1 MKKRLSA
8 LLAGVL
14 SIAMLGSVCAF
25 AAETD
30 EIAPRVIYQEET
42 SKTNTVSF
50 GNHTFD
56 IYTNA
61 YHGGGVCNAAV
72 WILPDAYVPAGTMT
86 VQAFVLDHN
95 QNVIRETKPIEQ
107 TKSNN
112 YAVAQTNNGP
122 FMPTCYFGGV
132 VQLKDRD
139 GRGYS
144 PRVPGLKYENGE
156 FTDIYD
162 TSGLIRS
169 TSELPTNNQGLTYGS
184 ILDGD
189 IQKPDLIAAVGMNG
203 NVGYAKRQQLC
214 PTFYNSKAFERYNIQ
229 LEESNYQIPLYD
241 LEGNQIDWF
250 VLDDFDEAEA
260 NPIVQKRIQ
269 EISSLD
275 VPVAQDMGPLTG
287 YEIDPLFAQEF
298 SGGLVNGDFPKNAK
312 GETFGSVYNQY
323 VAGYAPD
330 YIACVGDNDVSGYM
344 RYSDHINP
352 KSDSV
357 NVYDMNGNVIGQ
369 FTFDSGIYR
378 G

>member
-30 EIAPRVIYQEET
+30 DIAPRVVYQEET
-42 SKTNTVSF
+42 SQTNTFSF
-50 GNHTFD
+50 SNQTFSV
-56 IYTNA
+56 YTNA

-72 WILPDAYVPAGTMT
+72 WVLPDAYVPAGTMT

-95 QNVIRETKPIEQ
+95 KNVVRETKPIEQ

-132 VQLKDRD
+132 VQLHGIEGQEK
-139 GRGYS
+139 
-144 PRVPGLKYENGE
+144 PRVPGLKYENEE
-156 FTDIYD
+156 FTYVFD
-162 TSGLIRS
+162 TSGFIRDMS
-169 TSELPTNNQGLTYGS
+169 KLPTNNQGLTYGS
-184 ILDGD
+184 MLDMD
-189 IQKPDLIAAVGMNG
+189 KDPDLISAVGMNG

-214 PTFYNSKAFERYNIQ
+214 PTFYNAKAVERYNNQ
-229 LEESNYQIPLYD
+229 LEESDYRIPLYD

-250 VLDDFDEAEA
+250 ILDDFDEAEA
-260 NPIVQKRIQ
+260 NPLVQKRIQ
-269 EISSLD
+269 EISSSNM
-275 VPVAQDMGPLTG
+275 PVAQDMGLG
-287 YEIDPLFAQEF
+287 NSYADRLVESEF

-312 GETFGSVYNQY
+312 GETFGNVYNQY
-323 VAGYAPD
+323 VAGYEPD
-330 YIACVGDNDVSGYM
+330 YIACVGDNNVSGYM

-352 KSDSV
+352 QSDSV
-357 NVYDMNGNVIGQ
+357 DVYDMDGNVIGQ